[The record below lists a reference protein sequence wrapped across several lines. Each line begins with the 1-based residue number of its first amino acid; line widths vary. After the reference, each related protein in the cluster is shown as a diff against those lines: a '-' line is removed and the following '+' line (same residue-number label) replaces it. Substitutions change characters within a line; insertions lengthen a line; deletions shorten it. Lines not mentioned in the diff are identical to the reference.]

1 MRTNRLSRL
10 RFRLGVLMLLAFV
23 PMAALTVY
31 TDLEER
37 DMVISYVEGD
47 VQQIAQF
54 ASGTQEQL
62 IDGARQLL
70 VALAKYPEVQEANTE
85 SCNVHF
91 AGMMEEYPR
100 YANLGVI
107 RRDGVLVCA
116 AVPVPDP
123 VNFREQS
130 WFLRAWEKKDLAI
143 GAGPINRNGQ
153 PTLNLAYPVLDASNE
168 MQGVVF
174 AAIDLD
180 ELNQVTGEVQLPEK
194 AEFFMIAHSGMILA
208 YLPEP
213 DKWVGKV
220 LQESKIVKSI
230 LSKGADV
237 SEFKGLDGVSRL
249 YAFTPVRSTVYTGL
263 SICFGIPTSLAYSE
277 ANAVLFDH
285 MVLLGCVAA
294 LALLAMW
301 YGSEIFILRRVNAL
315 VAAAQKL
322 SGGDMKARTG
332 LIYGSGELDQ
342 LARTFDEM
350 AEALDRR
357 AALLYRA
364 EAKYRTLV
372 EQVPVIT
379 YATRLDDARA
389 TLYVSPQVQE
399 LLGYTPEECMDDPE
413 FWIKHIHPDDLG
425 NVKAALFKTR
435 SQGEAFRCEYR
446 IFSRARRLL
455 WFSDAAVAVQDE
467 EGDEQHLQGI
477 MKDVTEHRQA
487 EEALRESEERF
498 RLLVEC
504 VRDYAIFMLDTSG
517 CVESW
522 NSGAERIKGYKADEI
537 IGRNYCLFHTPED
550 VQRGAPAHELEHASA
565 NGRFEN
571 EGWRVRKDGSRFWAN
586 VIITALHDD
595 AGATVGYSMI
605 TRDLTEHKRAQEQ
618 LMIYQEQ
625 LRSLASQLALVEER
639 ERRRIAVDLHDRVGQ
654 ALAMS
659 KIRLGVLKESASTD
673 EQASSIEEV
682 RKMIE
687 QAIQDTRSLI
697 FKISSPILY
706 ELGFEAAL
714 EWLAEQLQKEH
725 GIEASFLDDGTH
737 KPLDEDIKVLLF
749 QAASELLVN
758 VAKHSGAKHVSV
770 SARKEGGQIHVCI
783 EDDGIGFDVS
793 GLGSHSAKTYGFGL
807 FSIRERLRHV
817 SGRLEV
823 RSKPG
828 DGTRIAIVAP
838 LSFSAVAAQA

>member
-1 MRTNRLSRL
+1 M
-10 RFRLGVLMLLAFV
+10 FLAFV
-23 PMAALTVY
+23 PMAALTLY

-37 DMVISYVEGD
+37 DMAISYVEGD

-70 VALAKYPEVQEANTE
+70 VALAKLPELQEVNTG
-85 SCNVHF
+85 SCNAHF

-107 RRDGVLVCA
+107 RLDGVIVCA
-116 AVPVPDP
+116 AVPIPDHVDFLEQP
-123 VNFREQS
+123 WFKHVRE
-130 WFLRAWEKKDLAI
+130 RGDLAI
-143 GAGPINRNGQ
+143 GAGPVTQSGK
-153 PTLNLAYPVLDASNE
+153 PTLNLGYPVFDVRNQLLAI
-168 MQGVVF
+168 VF

-180 ELNQVTGEVQLPEK
+180 QLNQVTGEVQLPEK
-194 AEFFMIAHSGMILA
+194 AEFFMVAQSGIILA
-208 YLPEP
+208 YLPDSEN
-213 DKWVGKV
+213 WVGK
-220 LQESKIVKSI
+220 SAPDSRIVKAI

-249 YAFTPVRSTVYTGL
+249 YAFTPVRSTVETGL
-263 SICFGIPTSLAYSE
+263 FIGFGIPTSVAYSE

-285 MVLLGCVAA
+285 MVLLACVAIV
-294 LALLAMW
+294 ALLAMW
-301 YGSEIFILRRVNAL
+301 YGSEVFILRRVNAL
-315 VAAAQKL
+315 VLAAQRL

-332 LIYGSGELDQ
+332 LLYGSGELDQ
-342 LARTFDEM
+342 LARAFDEM
-350 AEALDRR
+350 AETLDRR
-357 AALLYRA
+357 ATLLYQA

-379 YATRLDDARA
+379 YATRLDDAR
-389 TLYVSPQVQE
+389 TPLYISPQVQE
-399 LLGYTPEECMDDPE
+399 ILGYSPEECLAVPE
-413 FWIKHIHPDDLG
+413 FWLKHIHPDDLQ
-425 NVKAALFKTR
+425 NVKAAVWKTR
-435 SQGEAFRCEYR
+435 SSGEPFRCEYR
-446 IFSRARRLL
+446 ISSRAGRLL
-455 WFSDAAVAVQDE
+455 WFSDAALAVQDE
-467 EGDEQHLQGI
+467 DGDMQHLQGI

-504 VRDYAIFMLDTSG
+504 VRDYAIFMLDTDG

-537 IGRNYCLFHTPED
+537 IGRQYSLFHMPDD
-550 VQRGAPAHELEHASA
+550 VERGIPSEELQLASSG
-565 NGRFEN
+565 GRFEN
-571 EGWRVRKDGSRFWAN
+571 EGWRIRKDGSRFWAN
-586 VIITALHDD
+586 VIITALHDET
-595 AGATVGYSMI
+595 GATVGYSLI
-605 TRDLTEHKRAQEQ
+605 TRDLTEHKSAEEQ
-618 LMIYQEQ
+618 LLAYQEQ

-639 ERRRIAVDLHDRVGQ
+639 ERRRIATDLHDRVGQ

-659 KIRLGVLKESASTD
+659 KIRLGVLKESASSV
-673 EQASSIEEV
+673 EQTSAIEEV

-714 EWLAEQLQKEH
+714 EWLAEELQKEH
-725 GIEASFLDDGTH
+725 GIQAVFSDDGSH
-737 KPLDEDIKVLLF
+737 KPLDEDIRVLLF

-758 VAKHSGAKHVSV
+758 VVKHAGAHCVHVSTRGDGEV
-770 SARKEGGQIHVCI
+770 IHVCI
-783 EDDGIGFDVS
+783 EDDGAGFDVS
-793 GLGSHSAKTYGFGL
+793 GLGSQSAKSYGFGL

-817 SGRLEV
+817 NGRLEIQ
-823 RSKPG
+823 SWPG
-828 DGTRIAIVAP
+828 EGTRVSIIAP
-838 LSFSAVAAQA
+838 LSRFGSVAQV